1 MLGSQLGVRTIS
13 GAGVLTDYAQTTTK
27 RCRISSSRSYCSS
40 LPLLRRRGC
49 SFQLLRSPN
58 RHCMIC
64 RKPSRA
70 TVEMSSKSSRGSSG
84 RKSNHSEDRDGDYL
98 EAVVLVS
105 ETIKHHRMR
114 LKGFQENTQWE
125 SFAHL
130 SPFSV
135 RANDPRGIDVS
146 FIGTGFLRRYQSPT
160 IFLKISCD
168 GDFVL
173 PIIVG
178 EYAVERLID
187 SLYEDQ
193 AGDCPNQFQLIR
205 NLLEKLDYEVKMVK
219 ITEKVVNTYF
229 TRILFQKSGETDII
243 SVDARPSDA
252 INVANRCKAPIFVNK
267 EIVLTDAIR
276 MVHGM
281 ARSSNAKAI
290 YDVSLDSASD
300 GPDLLSEELVLM
312 RNMNSAVK
320 QERYSEAVMWREKLI
335 KLRESKLEH

>member
-13 GAGVLTDYAQTTTK
+13 GAGVLTDYAQTTTTS
-27 RCRISSSRSYCSS
+27 CRISSSRSYCSS

-205 NLLEKLDYEVKMVK
+205 NLLEKLDYE
-219 ITEKVVNTYF
+219 
-229 TRILFQKSGETDII
+229 SGETDII

>member
-1 MLGSQLGVRTIS
+1 MRRRRRA
-13 GAGVLTDYAQTTTK
+13 AGFPARVLTLPRYRFSAAAAV
-27 RCRISSSRSYCSS
+27 RFSS
-40 LPLLRRRGC
+40 
-49 SFQLLRSPN
+49 
-58 RHCMIC
+58 
-64 RKPSRA
+64 KPSRA

-84 RKSNHSEDRDGDYL
+84 RKSNHSEDRDGDYV

-105 ETIKHHRMR
+105 GMD
-114 LKGFQENTQWE
+114 F
-125 SFAHL
+125 HL
-130 SPFSV
+130 SCLLPCLHKL
-135 RANDPRGIDVS
+135 
-146 FIGTGFLRRYQSPT
+146 GTELYSLLLMHPT
-160 IFLKISCD
+160 S
-168 GDFVL
+168 
-173 PIIVG
+173 G

-335 KLRESKLEH
+335 KLRESNLEH

>member
-1 MLGSQLGVRTIS
+1 MLGSQLGVLTIS
-13 GAGVLTDYAQTTTK
+13 GAGVLTDYAQTTT
-27 RCRISSSRSYCSS
+27 RCWISSSRSYSSS

-49 SFQLLRSPN
+49 SFQLVRSPK

-84 RKSNHSEDRDGDYL
+84 RKSNHSEDRDGDYV

-178 EYAVERLID
+178 NVLFLHLL
-187 SLYEDQ
+187 SQCLCLGLLQ
-193 AGDCPNQFQLIR
+193 DCPNQFQLIR

-229 TRILFQKSGETDII
+229 TRILFQK
-243 SVDARPSDA
+243 
-252 INVANRCKAPIFVNK
+252 
-267 EIVLTDAIR
+267 
-276 MVHGM
+276 VH
-281 ARSSNAKAI
+281 
-290 YDVSLDSASD
+290 
-300 GPDLLSEELVLM
+300 
-312 RNMNSAVK
+312 
-320 QERYSEAVMWREKLI
+320 
-335 KLRESKLEH
+335 